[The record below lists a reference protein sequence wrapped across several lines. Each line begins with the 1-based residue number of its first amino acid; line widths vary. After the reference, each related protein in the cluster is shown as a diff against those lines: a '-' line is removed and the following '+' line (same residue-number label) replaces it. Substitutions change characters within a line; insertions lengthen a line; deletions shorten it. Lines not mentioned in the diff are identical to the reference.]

1 MLQVNNI
8 IPLIIRMIVLIIA
21 LILFSIGIVS
31 LIVQCYR
38 YEFVW
43 WMIIYSIV
51 FMLAGILTFKFYIYL
66 RKNII

>member
-38 YEFVW
+38 YGFVW
-43 WMIIYSIV
+43 RMIIYSIV
-51 FMLAGILTFKFYIYL
+51 FMLAGILTFKLYIYL

>member
-1 MLQVNNI
+1 
-8 IPLIIRMIVLIIA
+8 MIVLIIA

-51 FMLAGILTFKFYIYL
+51 FMLAGILTFKFYMYL
-66 RKNII
+66 RNNII